1 MTSSNRYLASILA
14 AGLLIGSATF
24 NTAHVAQPV
33 AVPKAQNVFNAPANF
48 ARQTFQHEVDLTIA
62 NDHCRASTE
71 LAVPAGKILV
81 VEYVSGLS
89 HFGSG
94 FGSSIVDGEIATFR
108 GGQTVFHHFDFS
120 DSRDGQTSKAG
131 QLLRAYADGFGGM
144 QIIVEREGNQ
154 GSQEV
159 RITVTGYLVDAV

>member
-33 AVPKAQNVFNAPANF
+33 AAFNF
-48 ARQTFQHEVDLTIA
+48 TRQTFQHQVDLTIA
-62 NDHCRASTE
+62 NDHSQASAD

-81 VEYVSGLS
+81 VEYVSALS